1 MIIERRKAVERSVK
15 KKPLGLLLILA
26 LSWNGPSV
34 LDLMT
39 PYANLSTTKYFHS
52 FILEHLQKVRKT
64 LLE

>member
-15 KKPLGLLLILA
+15 KKPLGLPLILV

-39 PYANLSTTKYFHS
+39 PYAYLSTTKYFH
-52 FILEHLQKVRKT
+52 
-64 LLE
+64 